1 MYIQV
6 HEKITKH
13 VTKLVGLRPPHGSY
27 SGHPAEVDRFSKI
40 IHVGERKCERRNI
53 ARPGGV
59 ATHTPTSSGPHCAAH
74 FLSTLLCVTVERIG
88 VVQPESL

>member
-40 IHVGERKCERRNI
+40 IHVGERKCEREE
-53 ARPGGV
+53 
-59 ATHTPTSSGPHCAAH
+59 TSPDLAGS
-74 FLSTLLCVTVERIG
+74 LRTLPRRAVPIVLLIF
-88 VVQPESL
+88 SLLYYVSRWKG